1 MKKTICL
8 FLCILATTCVLALW
22 TAEGIAASESYV
34 KILKIEPDPS
44 VPLKVGSEIHFKVTI
59 EYAVKDDS
67 AMVTLVIQ
75 KGEYSNSPDVLVGS
89 VSEVVS
95 KGKGTVTLE
104 KTVNI
109 PDTKALQV
117 FTPLAI
123 PGQTQTLIVDMKF
136 YKVVK

>member
-8 FLCILATTCVLALW
+8 FLCILAVTCVLTLW
-22 TAEGIAASESYV
+22 AAADSTA
-34 KILKIEPDPS
+34 
-44 VPLKVGSEIHFKVTI
+44 
-59 EYAVKDDS
+59 EYAVREDS
-67 AMVTLVIQ
+67 AMLNLVIQ

-89 VSEVVS
+89 ASEVVS

-104 KTVNI
+104 KIINI

-123 PGQTQTLIVDMKF
+123 PGQTRTLIVDMKF